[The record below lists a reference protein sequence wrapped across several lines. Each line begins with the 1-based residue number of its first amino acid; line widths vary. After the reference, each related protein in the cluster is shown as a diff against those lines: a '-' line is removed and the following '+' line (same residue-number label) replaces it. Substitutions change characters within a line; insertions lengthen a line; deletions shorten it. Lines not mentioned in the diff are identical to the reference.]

1 MTREEC
7 ITNPIYYLTEEQTS
21 ELRELWR
28 QIRHSVTP
36 ERENFIRVK
45 LGAPKAKISRKQ
57 LFMVMSQLTA
67 YKPDASLPQW
77 MYELDDQ
84 FVVV

>member
-1 MTREEC
+1 MTQEEC
-7 ITNPIYYLTEEQTS
+7 ITNPIYYLTGDQTS
-21 ELRELWR
+21 ELRALWR

-45 LGAPKAKISRKQ
+45 LAAPRARISRKQ

-67 YKPDASLPQW
+67 YLPEALLPQW

-84 FVVV
+84 CIVV